1 MATLMNAFFEN
12 AQLSMAAYANLT
24 VGMPRDLYEAELVRA
39 GFTASL
45 ATQFA
50 STYSVI
56 STFSDATGFTATLFQ
71 EVGSGKKVLAIA
83 GTNGPLD
90 IVTDLIDIAFLGGT
104 ALQAQY
110 TALQSYYA
118 QLKDELKLAPGE
130 QFTVTGHSLGG
141 FLAQAFSVDHA
152 DAITHTYTYNAPG
165 TGGIVAQVLEALG
178 VTSTNIPTSLITNI
192 QAQTGPSATAGLGTV
207 LGMPENVFIE
217 GTLLTPFNNHSIVTL
232 TDALA
237 LYDLLATIDSS
248 LNENTSGIADILKA
262 ASSEPFQSLENTLDG
277 FRKVYL
283 GVTITVTAPGD
294 REAYYDNITALKSNS
309 AINGNA
315 RIFSLTNLSASSI
328 AGLAKQD
335 IAYRYALQELNPF
348 AVIGANYAVHN
359 VGGSLDLYDAQTGN
373 GTMTALY
380 LSDRAELLTKRLA
393 VNVNDGDTVP
403 TDTHYVDIR
412 TGFEVGSVASAN
424 EVLFGDAQD
433 NRDLLGHAGGDHL
446 YGGDGND
453 LLTGQGGMDYLEGN
467 QGDDELY
474 GGTENDILLGQQGND
489 QLYGGADNDRLNG
502 GLGDD
507 LLDGGTGLDTYFY
520 RTGQGLDRIVD
531 ADKIGTILFDNQTLV
546 GGIRRQGTAA
556 DTWVSPDGQFTY
568 VKSGTDLVING
579 TLTIQN
585 FDVQTGALGIKLAD
599 ASGLVDS
606 AGPTVNYA
614 NGQPTVRYDGD
625 ATDNTPIFTA
635 AANHEAYGY
644 GGNDILNFESSSA
657 LYNHQIFGGD
667 GHDELRGGQGNDRIY
682 GEAGRDLMVGV
693 EGNDVLDGGGDIDLL
708 KGGLGQDVLYG
719 GLGDDA
725 LDGGSDDDVL
735 FGGEG
740 NDVLTGESV
749 QLGATT
755 MGNDYLDGEAGD
767 DWLAGLRGGD
777 VLYGG
782 AGADHLYGDQ
792 VSAATQDIFLQY
804 PGIVTP
810 LSGEAF
816 NSLTGGADY
825 LDGGAGT
832 DYLQGDAGDDILF
845 GGADNDELVGDDL
858 QAGVIEEGDDW
869 LDGEGGNDTLVGGG
883 GEDALFGGDGDDVLV
898 GDYANNAV
906 LGFDDMLDGGAG
918 ADELQGGGGA
928 DLLLGGSENDRLFGE
943 AGDDVLD
950 GGQGADELQ
959 GGDGDDLLDGG
970 TENDRLFGQAGDDD
984 LAGGDGDDL
993 LVGDVGN
1000 DFLNGEA
1007 GVDRLEG
1014 GAGQDLLVGGAGNDT
1029 LLGEADDDQLFGDEG
1044 DDVLDGGAGNNLL
1057 IGGAGNDQLIGGSGA
1072 DQLEGGAGNDVLAG
1086 GSGADTFVFAAS
1098 DGQDTILDGTAEDR
1112 VQTELRSDAVAVTRS
1127 GNDLI
1132 LLAFGTTNRLTMKDF
1147 YVSPAQQVG
1156 QIQFGDGVVHSAAAL
1171 IDRARRVTGT
1181 EAGET
1186 LIGPT
1191 GNDGILVGL
1200 GGDDSLFGQDGDD
1213 LLDGGTGNDHLE
1225 GSTGSDT
1232 YVFGRGYGTDTIQ
1245 EDDVIGTDVDIV
1257 QFLAGVRPDEV
1268 TVRGV
1273 RLEDS
1278 YTRDLSLVINGT
1290 ADEVRVT
1297 GFFDD
1302 PAYQVDQI
1310 TFADGT
1316 VWDSATIQSKFEAE
1330 GFHLTT
1336 TSADGVELFGTQY
1349 RDTII
1354 GGAGNDSLDGFQGAD
1369 VLRGEGGN
1377 DSLYGGQ
1384 GSDVLYGGAGDDY
1397 LGGDE
1402 GADQMVGGVGNDRYS
1417 VGELGDVVTE
1427 ALGEGSD
1434 TIEVEGLAG
1443 YTLPDNIEVLRLTS
1457 NGQVPALHGT
1467 GNSLDNLLQG
1477 NYYNNV
1483 LEGLEGNDTLWG
1495 GWLNQFVGPN
1505 ADELRGGTG
1514 DDTYYFEVFSGRATI
1529 SDVSTA
1535 GALNALQFGASIRPS
1550 DLTFVENAGQ
1560 LTISV
1565 LSTGD
1570 QVILTGFDPTNQNG
1584 SLVTGRVEF
1593 TGNLLQGVSD
1603 FQIALE
1609 ELLDQSLGTDGNDV
1623 LTGTSGVDAIKAGAG
1638 DDQIIGGAGND
1649 ILMGGTGSDTYLWNI
1664 GDGVDLIDDQRAPGD
1679 VNRVVFGAGI
1689 DPGAVGLESH
1699 GGGGAFT
1706 LRVGNEGL
1714 QLLDA
1719 VASIDAFQF
1728 ADGTT
1733 LTLQDLLARGVDVV
1747 GTNRVPFGGIEYLS
1761 GTSVDDRILGLGGQ
1775 DNIYGGAGKDT
1786 LTGGTGDDVLRG
1798 GAGVDTYVFRL
1809 GDGFDQIQD
1818 EVEFIGGQLV
1828 DNRILFGPGITLAD
1842 LTFVEINQTIRK
1854 ILVGSNG
1861 EGLLLPN
1868 FVDALPGLSTIS
1880 FSDGVTLDIYQ
1891 LRDAGLI
1898 MHDQFIQGD
1907 PSGGVLIG
1915 GSGNDVIQ
1923 AQGGTATL
1931 IGGAGNDTLR
1941 GGSAALARFV
1951 GGPGNDVFFASSGT
1965 NTFIMSLG
1973 SGRDAIHIPNYLT
1986 SIPTSTVQF
1995 GGAYNTFN
2003 PSVGIGS
2010 LVIQYG
2016 TIGDELHIMDFD
2028 PNDVFSRPAVQS
2040 FAFTDRTLTYE
2051 DLIALGFDI
2060 SGTNENDVLTG
2071 TNTTDRFV
2079 SLAGNDDLSGGDGT
2093 DTFTGGQGNDTL
2105 RGGTGHDTYLF
2116 NVGDGIDTIEDA
2128 TGPGEGNRIQFGT
2141 GITHTDLTFTQ
2152 NQAARTLTIQVGSS
2166 GTDQLL
2172 LKNFDPTNVNGSLV
2186 VETLAFADGSTAS
2199 LAELLSPTVNHAPT
2213 LATPLA
2219 DQTVL
2224 EDAPLSIQVPA
2235 NTFVDQDASDVLI
2248 YSASLTDDTALPAW
2262 LSFNPTTRTFSGTPD
2277 DAQVGSLDLKV
2288 TATDQDNLSVSD
2300 LFSLT
2305 VMNVNEAPAVG
2316 VPLANQIAVEDT
2328 AFTFAVPGST
2338 FTDVDAGDVLTY
2350 SATLA
2355 GGAPLPSWLSFDPIT
2370 RTFSGTPLNSNVD
2383 TLALTVTATDQ
2394 SNLSAS
2400 TGFNLAVQNV
2410 NDTPTV
2416 AVPLVDQE
2424 AMEDVPFS
2432 LVVPAGTFADVDLGD
2447 TLTYNATLPGGAAL
2461 PTWLSFNPV
2470 TRTLSGTPLN
2480 NDVGTLNVA
2489 VTATDLGGLS
2499 ATDTV
2504 ALTIQNVND
2513 APTVANPLADQ
2524 TTQEDTPFSFVVPTN
2539 TFADQDAIHGD
2550 TLTYSASLAGGGS
2563 LPTWLTFTP
2572 TTRTFSGTPLNGDV
2586 GSLGLTVTATDS
2598 GNLSASTGV
2607 TLTVQNVN
2615 DAPMVAT
2622 PLADQTVQEG
2632 SPLNIIV
2639 PENTF
2644 ADEDVGAVLTY
2655 SASLADGTALPTWLS
2670 FDATTRTFTGTPD
2683 DAQIGSLD
2691 LRVTATDSGNLSASD
2706 EFSLIVTNINE
2717 APTVAAPLAD
2727 QQATEDVPFSLVV
2740 PTGNFADVDP
2750 GDSLTYSATL
2760 AGGATLPTWLNFNPT
2775 TQTLSGAPLNGDVGI
2790 LNIDVTATDLG
2801 GLSATDTFALT
2812 IQNVNDAPTVAVPL
2826 ADQTAAEDSAFTLTV
2841 PSTAFTDEDVIHGDV
2856 LTYGATLAD
2865 GSPLPAW
2872 LSFNP
2877 TTRTLSG
2884 TPGAGNAGTLQ
2895 LAVTATDS
2903 GNLSAIDQF
2912 VLAISGPLPQTV
2924 IGTAGNDVL
2933 TGGRGDD
2940 TLTGLAGNDTL
2951 QGGEG
2956 HDLLDGGTGS
2966 DTMVGGTG
2974 NDTYVV
2980 ENFFDGVTEAA
2991 NEGTDT
2997 VQSAL
3002 LTYTLGANVENL
3014 TLTGTGPKAGFGNA
3028 LANRLTGNS
3037 GANLLDGNGGADT
3050 MAGGAGEDLY
3060 IVDNVGDVVTEQANE
3075 GALDSVASSVSYT
3088 LSAHVENLVLT
3099 GSAAINGTGNELDNL
3114 LTGNSAANVLT
3125 GLAGNDTYLI
3135 GAGDTVVE
3143 AANDGTDTVV
3153 SGLTHTLAANVE
3165 NLTLV
3170 GFSAISG
3177 TGNALDNVLNGLLN
3191 FAGNTLTG
3199 GAGNDTYIIG
3209 ASDTV
3214 VEAANGGTDTVHSL
3228 ATYTLGANVE
3238 NLTLTG
3244 IGAIN
3249 GTGNALNNVL
3259 AGNSANNTLS
3269 GLNGNDTLRGGLGN
3283 DTVNGGGG
3291 NDIFQFGRGEGQDLV
3306 QDNGGTADKILY
3318 DAGINPLDLVISR
3331 QANDLRLTIHGS
3343 SDQITVQNWYAGTT
3357 NRAETIQAGNG
3368 QALLSAQVD
3377 QLIQAMAGFTQQT
3390 GLTWDQAIDQRPQ
3403 EVQTVLA
3410 ASWQ

>member
-1 MATLMNAFFEN
+1 M
-12 AQLSMAAYANLT
+12 
-24 VGMPRDLYEAELVRA
+24 
-39 GFTASL
+39 
-45 ATQFA
+45 
-50 STYSVI
+50 
-56 STFSDATGFTATLFQ
+56 
-71 EVGSGKKVLAIA
+71 
-83 GTNGPLD
+83 
-90 IVTDLIDIAFLGGT
+90 
-104 ALQAQY
+104 
-110 TALQSYYA
+110 
-118 QLKDELKLAPGE
+118 
-130 QFTVTGHSLGG
+130 
-141 FLAQAFSVDHA
+141 
-152 DAITHTYTYNAPG
+152 
-165 TGGIVAQVLEALG
+165 
-178 VTSTNIPTSLITNI
+178 
-192 QAQTGPSATAGLGTV
+192 
-207 LGMPENVFIE
+207 
-217 GTLLTPFNNHSIVTL
+217 
-232 TDALA
+232 
-237 LYDLLATIDSS
+237 
-248 LNENTSGIADILKA
+248 
-262 ASSEPFQSLENTLDG
+262 
-277 FRKVYL
+277 
-283 GVTITVTAPGD
+283 
-294 REAYYDNITALKSNS
+294 
-309 AINGNA
+309 
-315 RIFSLTNLSASSI
+315 
-328 AGLAKQD
+328 
-335 IAYRYALQELNPF
+335 
-348 AVIGANYAVHN
+348 
-359 VGGSLDLYDAQTGN
+359 
-373 GTMTALY
+373 
-380 LSDRAELLTKRLA
+380 
-393 VNVNDGDTVP
+393 
-403 TDTHYVDIR
+403 
-412 TGFEVGSVASAN
+412 
-424 EVLFGDAQD
+424 
-433 NRDLLGHAGGDHL
+433 
-446 YGGDGND
+446 
-453 LLTGQGGMDYLEGN
+453 
-467 QGDDELY
+467 
-474 GGTENDILLGQQGND
+474 
-489 QLYGGADNDRLNG
+489 
-502 GLGDD
+502 
-507 LLDGGTGLDTYFY
+507 
-520 RTGQGLDRIVD
+520 
-531 ADKIGTILFDNQTLV
+531 
-546 GGIRRQGTAA
+546 
-556 DTWVSPDGQFTY
+556 
-568 VKSGTDLVING
+568 
-579 TLTIQN
+579 
-585 FDVQTGALGIKLAD
+585 
-599 ASGLVDS
+599 
-606 AGPTVNYA
+606 
-614 NGQPTVRYDGD
+614 
-625 ATDNTPIFTA
+625 
-635 AANHEAYGY
+635 
-644 GGNDILNFESSSA
+644 
-657 LYNHQIFGGD
+657 
-667 GHDELRGGQGNDRIY
+667 
-682 GEAGRDLMVGV
+682 
-693 EGNDVLDGGGDIDLL
+693 
-708 KGGLGQDVLYG
+708 
-719 GLGDDA
+719 
-725 LDGGSDDDVL
+725 
-735 FGGEG
+735 
-740 NDVLTGESV
+740 
-749 QLGATT
+749 
-755 MGNDYLDGEAGD
+755 
-767 DWLAGLRGGD
+767 
-777 VLYGG
+777 
-782 AGADHLYGDQ
+782 
-792 VSAATQDIFLQY
+792 
-804 PGIVTP
+804 
-810 LSGEAF
+810 
-816 NSLTGGADY
+816 
-825 LDGGAGT
+825 
-832 DYLQGDAGDDILF
+832 
-845 GGADNDELVGDDL
+845 
-858 QAGVIEEGDDW
+858 
-869 LDGEGGNDTLVGGG
+869 
-883 GEDALFGGDGDDVLV
+883 
-898 GDYANNAV
+898 
-906 LGFDDMLDGGAG
+906 
-918 ADELQGGGGA
+918 
-928 DLLLGGSENDRLFGE
+928 
-943 AGDDVLD
+943 
-950 GGQGADELQ
+950 
-959 GGDGDDLLDGG
+959 
-970 TENDRLFGQAGDDD
+970 
-984 LAGGDGDDL
+984 
-993 LVGDVGN
+993 
-1000 DFLNGEA
+1000 
-1007 GVDRLEG
+1007 
-1014 GAGQDLLVGGAGNDT
+1014 
-1029 LLGEADDDQLFGDEG
+1029 
-1044 DDVLDGGAGNNLL
+1044 
-1057 IGGAGNDQLIGGSGA
+1057 
-1072 DQLEGGAGNDVLAG
+1072 
-1086 GSGADTFVFAAS
+1086 
-1098 DGQDTILDGTAEDR
+1098 
-1112 VQTELRSDAVAVTRS
+1112 
-1127 GNDLI
+1127 
-1132 LLAFGTTNRLTMKDF
+1132 
-1147 YVSPAQQVG
+1147 
-1156 QIQFGDGVVHSAAAL
+1156 
-1171 IDRARRVTGT
+1171 
-1181 EAGET
+1181 
-1186 LIGPT
+1186 
-1191 GNDGILVGL
+1191 
-1200 GGDDSLFGQDGDD
+1200 
-1213 LLDGGTGNDHLE
+1213 
-1225 GSTGSDT
+1225 
-1232 YVFGRGYGTDTIQ
+1232 
-1245 EDDVIGTDVDIV
+1245 
-1257 QFLAGVRPDEV
+1257 
-1268 TVRGV
+1268 
-1273 RLEDS
+1273 
-1278 YTRDLSLVINGT
+1278 
-1290 ADEVRVT
+1290 
-1297 GFFDD
+1297 
-1302 PAYQVDQI
+1302 

-1330 GFHLTT
+1330 GFHIT
-1336 TSADGVELFGTQY
+1336 TSSSEGVQLFGTQY
-1349 RDTII
+1349 SDTII
-1354 GGAGNDSLDGFQGAD
+1354 GGAGNDDIDGFQGAD
-1369 VLRGEGGN
+1369 VLRGEGG
-1377 DSLYGGQ
+1377 DDHLIGSQ
-1384 GSDVLYGGAGDDY
+1384 GNDVLYGGAGDDY
-1397 LGGDE
+1397 LGGAED
-1402 GADQMVGGVGNDRYS
+1402 ADQMIGGAGNDRYG

-1427 ALGEGSD
+1427 LPGEGSD
-1434 TIEVEGLAG
+1434 TVEVEGLTE
-1443 YTLPDNIEVLRLTS
+1443 YTLPDHIEVLRLTS
-1457 NGQVPALHGT
+1457 NGQVPVLRGT
-1467 GNSLDNLLQG
+1467 GNSLDNLLKG
-1477 NYYNNV
+1477 NFYNNV
-1483 LEGLEGNDTLWG
+1483 LEGLDGNDTLWG
-1495 GWLNQFVGPN
+1495 GERNQFVGPN

-1514 DDTYYFEVFSGRATI
+1514 DDTYYFEAFNGTATI
-1529 SDVSTA
+1529 DDVSTA
-1535 GALNALQFGASIRPS
+1535 GELNALRFGASIRPS
-1550 DLTFVENAGQ
+1550 DLAFIVSGGQ
-1560 LTISV
+1560 LTIAV
-1565 LSTGD
+1565 PTTGD
-1570 QVILTGFDPTNQNG
+1570 QVILAGFDPTNQAG

-1593 TGNLLQGVSD
+1593 TGNQDQVVSD

-1609 ELLDQSLGTDGNDV
+1609 ELLDQMRGTETNDV

-1638 DDQIIGGAGND
+1638 DDQITGGAGND
-1649 ILMGGTGSDTYLWNI
+1649 ILMGGAGSDTYLWNI
-1664 GDGVDLIDDQRAPGD
+1664 GDGIDLIDDRRAPGD

-1689 DPGAVGLESH
+1689 DPGIVGLESN
-1699 GGGGAFT
+1699 GGGDT
-1706 LRVGNEGL
+1706 LTVRVGNEGL
-1714 QLLDA
+1714 VLMGA
-1719 VASIDAFQF
+1719 FASIDEFQF
-1728 ADGTT
+1728 FDGAT
-1733 LTLQDLLARGVDVV
+1733 LTFQDLLDRGVDVV
-1747 GTNRVPFGGIEYLS
+1747 GSSGTPFGGVEFLS
-1761 GTSVDDRILGLGGQ
+1761 GTFANDRMLGLGG
-1775 DNIYGGAGKDT
+1775 DDELFGGGGNDT
-1786 LTGGTGDDVLRG
+1786 LTGGAGDDYLQG
-1798 GAGVDTYVFRL
+1798 GEGADTYVFRL
-1809 GDGFDQIQD
+1809 GDGFDEID
-1818 EVEFIGGQLV
+1818 DAVEFIGGQSV
-1828 DNRILFGPGITLAD
+1828 DNRILFGAGITLAD
-1842 LTFVEINQTIRK
+1842 LSFVEINQTIRK

-1861 EGLLLPN
+1861 DGLLLPN
-1868 FVDALPGLSTIS
+1868 FVDFLPGLSTIS
-1880 FSDGVTLDIYQ
+1880 FADGLTLDIYQ

-1898 MHDQFIQGD
+1898 TQDQFIQGD
-1907 PSGGVLIG
+1907 PGGGVLIG

-1923 AQGGTATL
+1923 AEGGDAAL

-1941 GGSAALARFV
+1941 GGPAVLARFV

-1973 SGRDAIHIPNYLT
+1973 SGRDSIHIPNYLT
-1986 SIPTSTVQF
+1986 SIPSSTAQF
-1995 GGAYNTFN
+1995 GGAYSTFN
-2003 PSVGIGS
+2003 PSLGIGS
-2010 LVIQYG
+2010 LVIRYG
-2016 TIGDELHIMDFD
+2016 TIGDELHILDFD
-2028 PNDVFSRPAVQS
+2028 PNDVFSRPAIQS

-2051 DLIALGFDI
+2051 ELIALGFDI
-2060 SGTNENDVLTG
+2060 SGTSGNDVLTG
-2071 TNTTDRFV
+2071 TNATDRFV

-2186 VETLAFADGSTAS
+2186 VETLAFANGSTAS

-2305 VMNVNEAPAVG
+2305 VTNVNEAPAVG

-2370 RTFSGTPLNSNVD
+2370 RTFSGTPLNGNVD

-2447 TLTYNATLPGGAAL
+2447 TLTYSATLPGGAAL

-2615 DAPMVAT
+2615 DAPTVAT

-2632 SPLNIIV
+2632 SPLNIVV

-2644 ADEDVGAVLTY
+2644 ADEDVGAVLTN

-2717 APTVAAPLAD
+2717 APTVAAPLGD

-2884 TPGAGNAGTLQ
+2884 TPGAGDAGTLQ

-3037 GANLLDGNGGADT
+3037 GANLLDGKGGADT

-3125 GLAGNDTYLI
+3125 GLAGNDTYVI

-3177 TGNALDNVLNGLLN
+3177 TGNAMDNVLNGLLN

-3209 ASDTV
+3209 AGDTV

-3291 NDIFQFGRGEGQDLV
+3291 NDTFLFGRGEGQDLV

-3343 SDQITVQNWYAGTT
+3343 SDPITVQNWYAGTT
-3357 NRAETIQAGNG
+3357 NQVETIQAGNG
-3368 QALLSAQVD
+3368 QTLLSTQVD

-3403 EVQTVLA
+3403 EVQTVLT